1 MGFQFQCPQG
11 HLLEADDHDAGKT
24 CTCPYCGVMIEIPR
38 PTGVGPAPPAPA
50 APPAPVAAV
59 PPPAALPPA
68 EIPSGPS
75 PAADFPPVV
84 GRKRRKTASFNSLPD
99 FSGDKADHGAESVDV
114 TRKAELFHISCPNG
128 HQLDVEREMLDQ
140 SALCPQCNVKFKLR
154 ERDSVEWKRKQD
166 IREEQHERK
175 VSNTWFNWA
184 VAISVIVF
192 VFLLAL
198 AMLSNK

>member
-38 PTGVGPAPPAPA
+38 PTGVGPAPA